1 MSAVEMEARLE
12 ELRRINRD
20 LHQELQTERQRRQR
34 VADDGQAI
42 ILEYSARIERLE
54 ALVDTLQGGEE

>member
-1 MSAVEMEARLE
+1 MSAEEMEARLE
-12 ELRRINRD
+12 ELRRINRE

-34 VADDGQAI
+34 VANDAQAI

-54 ALVDTLQGGEE
+54 ALVDSLQGGEK